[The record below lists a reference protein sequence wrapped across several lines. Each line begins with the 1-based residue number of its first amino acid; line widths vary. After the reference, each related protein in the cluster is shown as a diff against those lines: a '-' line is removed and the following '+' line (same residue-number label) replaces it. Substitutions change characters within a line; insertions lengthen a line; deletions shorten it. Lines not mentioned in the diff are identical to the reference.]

1 MVASRTNHETKYFHK
16 LHLNTGGRPMVA
28 SRTNSTTNYFYK
40 LHLNT
45 GGGRWLHRE
54 QITKQNIFI
63 NCICSP
69 GGADG
74 SIENK
79 SHNKIFSGI
88 TSQIILSGQK
98 SDT

>member
-1 MVASRTNHETKYFHK
+1 MVASRTNHETKYF
-16 LHLNTGGRPMVA
+16 
-28 SRTNSTTNYFYK
+28 YK
-40 LHLNT
+40 LHLFT

-54 QITKQNIFI
+54 QIQQIIIFI